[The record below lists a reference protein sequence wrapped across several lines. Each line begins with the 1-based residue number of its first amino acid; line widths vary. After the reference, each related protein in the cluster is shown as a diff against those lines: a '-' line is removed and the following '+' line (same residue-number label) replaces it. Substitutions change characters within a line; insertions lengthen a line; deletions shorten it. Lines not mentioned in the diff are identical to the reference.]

1 MTHTSGPWSN
11 VAKEHLDDPSCPEF
25 LIRCGTGYV
34 ATVDSSRDEN
44 TDNARLI
51 AAAPDLLEAVQ
62 NLMGLFDTPV
72 ARRRLKDDAL
82 YSEVINQARAAIA
95 RAKGE

>member
-1 MTHTSGPWSN
+1 MAHTPGPWSN

-62 NLMGLFDTPV
+62 KALNFIENTEGEMGE
-72 ARRRLKDDAL
+72 AL
-82 YSEVINQARAAIA
+82 SCGDCLRAAIA